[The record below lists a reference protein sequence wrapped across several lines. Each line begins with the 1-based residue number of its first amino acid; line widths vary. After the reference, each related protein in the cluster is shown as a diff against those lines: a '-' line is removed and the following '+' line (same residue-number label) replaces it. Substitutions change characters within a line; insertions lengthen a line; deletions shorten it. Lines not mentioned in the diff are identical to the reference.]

1 MKRLFIDLEKCAS
14 CKECAVCCDYFY
26 HPQNNGIA
34 SIREYA
40 TFATICRH
48 CEEAPCVNSCYHN
61 ALERASDG
69 SPRGPSR
76 RGFAEAGPSRRGFA
90 EAGPSRQG
98 FAEAGEAAGH
108 IKRYKMRCTS
118 CKSCSVACPFG
129 IIFQEFIPYLDSRC
143 DFCVG
148 ASDRLPG
155 CVSTCPEKAI
165 EIKEAQ
171 ESPEQNIYLVG
182 ENLAV
187 HTLKWSREDIQPPK
201 KK

>member
-1 MKRLFIDLEKCAS
+1 MGLTKRLFVDLEKCAK
-14 CKECAVCCDYFY
+14 CEECEVCCGYFY
-26 HPQNNGIA
+26 HPQNNGIT
-34 SIREYA
+34 SLREYA

-61 ALERASDG
+61 ALERASD
-69 SPRGPSR
+69 
-76 RGFAEAGPSRRGFA
+76 
-90 EAGPSRQG
+90 
-98 FAEAGEAAGH
+98 GH

-143 DFCVG
+143 DFCIG
-148 ASDRLPG
+148 AVDVRAHGHTPLPS
-155 CVSTCPEKAI
+155 CVATCPEKAI
-165 EIKEAQ
+165 EIKEIG
-171 ESPEQNIYLVG
+171 ESLEQNIYFVG

-187 HTLKWSREDIQPPK
+187 HTLKWSREDIQPLK